1 VAVEAFK
8 LLHYDLKGIYA
19 ITMPAFGTSE
29 RTHKNAADL
38 SNGLGVSFEEINIKD
53 TLLAH
58 FKDIQHSPDDHNL
71 TYENA
76 QARER
81 TQVLMDLCSERNAI
95 MVGTGDLSE
104 LCLGWTTYNGDHM
117 SMYGVNASI
126 PKTLVRYLCQGYA
139 LLHPEVA
146 TPLNDIIDTPIS
158 PELLPTDKKGKSL
171 RRPKTKSGPMNS

>member
-1 VAVEAFK
+1 
-8 LLHYDLKGIYA
+8 
-19 ITMPAFGTSE
+19 MPKIF
-29 RTHKNAADL
+29 R
-38 SNGLGVSFEEINIKD
+38 NGLGVSFEEINIKD

-58 FKDIQHSPDDHNL
+58 FKDIQHSPEDHNL

-126 PKTLVRYLCQGYA
+126 PKTLVRYLCK
-139 LLHPEVA
+139 A
-146 TPLNDIIDTPIS
+146 TPFFIPRWRHRSMTSSIPRFPRNFSRPI
-158 PELLPTDKKGKSL
+158 KKGKSL
-171 RRPKTKSGPMNS
+171 RRPKTKSGLMNS